1 MLPVARL
8 TLVRVFCLFFL
19 FTAPACRSRRPPIVE
34 LPPPV
39 PTTETQP
46 GPAGPMPTVVISAS
60 PNTIVRGEQ
69 TTLSWES
76 TNAISLVIDK
86 GVGTVAESGSLVV
99 LPRESTT
106 YTAIASGPAGDSRSS
121 TRVTVVPGSA
131 QGIIR
136 STDME
141 KLQLAIEEGEV
152 QPLFFEYDQA
162 VLTSQGERLLEENA
176 RWFRQYPNATIIIE
190 GHCDERGTEEYNL
203 ALGDRRAQRVRTYL
217 VQLGIAPDRMRAISF
232 GEERPFA
239 RGYDEAAY
247 RLNRRVHF
255 LVRR

>member
-1 MLPVARL
+1 MRRVPETKRGLAR
-8 TLVRVFCLFFL
+8 
-19 FTAPACRSRRPPIVE
+19 
-34 LPPPV
+34 
-39 PTTETQP
+39 Q
-46 GPAGPMPTVVISAS
+46 
-60 PNTIVRGEQ
+60 
-69 TTLSWES
+69 
-76 TNAISLVIDK
+76 
-86 GVGTVAESGSLVV
+86 VAELKQTQERLASALAGV
-99 LPRESTT
+99 ES
-106 YTAIASGPAGDSRSS
+106 
-121 TRVTVVPGSA
+121 
-131 QGIIR
+131 
-136 STDME
+136 M
-141 KLQLAIEEGEV
+141 KN
-152 QPLFFEYDQA
+152 
-162 VLTSQGERLLEENA
+162 RLLEENA